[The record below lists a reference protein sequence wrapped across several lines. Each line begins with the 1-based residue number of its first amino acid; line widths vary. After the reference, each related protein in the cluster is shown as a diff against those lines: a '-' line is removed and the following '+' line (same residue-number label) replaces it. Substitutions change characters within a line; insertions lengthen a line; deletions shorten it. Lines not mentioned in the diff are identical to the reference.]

1 MQDDSL
7 STQQTIPPVV
17 FTDITE
23 DTVPHSEQTT
33 HDSVRTSE
41 SDDTQRLD
49 SEVADLGTP
58 GILSLPSLDINNP
71 LSLEAERPLTPDM
84 LSEYQ
89 REMEQH
95 QLDNDSPHQGEITTD
110 QQERRVTESSH
121 PPPHYESQSE
131 YSEDI
136 ESIHSAVTSQQT
148 VAVDTIALNNTTTDS
163 DDVTLRNADNNSQYP
178 SVTGKLRGRSII

>member
-1 MQDDSL
+1 M
-7 STQQTIPPVV
+7 
-17 FTDITE
+17 
-23 DTVPHSEQTT
+23 
-33 HDSVRTSE
+33 
-41 SDDTQRLD
+41 
-49 SEVADLGTP
+49 
-58 GILSLPSLDINNP
+58 LSLPSLDSNNP

-95 QLDNDSPHQGEITTD
+95 QLDNDSSHQGEITTD
-110 QQERRVTESSH
+110 QQERTVTESSH

-148 VAVDTIALNNTTTDS
+148 VAVDDIALNNTTT